1 MDYSTQP
8 TAVVPSPGRLTL
20 NRQFPLGEPATA
32 EVIDSPD
39 PDNHPNFIESNTN
52 AITLEELSNNLI
64 PTWADNSLTISHT
77 NFIKTVRAAAVQV
90 FGNLTPVEIRTSHP
104 IQGRRPE
111 AIHKKQNELTE
122 NDKTI
127 YYQRMAFI
135 SHVVGL
141 SREINGQIVNLT
153 IGGVRN
159 YADDQLYR
167 TATPQRF
174 KIFVG
179 WQVRVCSNMM
189 LTCNGNSGV
198 IQCLTE
204 ADVFQKAIELFTKF
218 NPERENILT
227 QLANLQTTRMSEQQF
242 CNIIGRMR
250 LYQALPTAEQHTLP
264 NLLIGDQAVNEAVRG
279 YFNNPNFR
287 KREGEEGISCWNFLQ
302 LMTEA
307 VKGSYIDK
315 FADRNQNAVDIT
327 LGLQNALN
335 GNDTEG
341 YSWFLS

>member
-1 MDYSTQP
+1 MDYSTT
-8 TAVVPSPGRLTL
+8 TAVVPTQGRLSL
-20 NRQFPLGEPATA
+20 SKQFDLGEPATA
-32 EVIDSPD
+32 GALDPD

-77 NFIKTVRAAAVQV
+77 NFIRTVRAAAEQV

-135 SHVVGL
+135 SHVIGL
-141 SREINGQIVNLT
+141 SREVNGQIVNLT

-159 YADDQLYR
+159 YADEQLYR
-167 TATPQRF
+167 TATPQKF
-174 KIFVG
+174 KVFVG

-189 LTCNGNSGV
+189 LTCSGNSGV

-204 ADVFQKAIELFTKF
+204 ADVFQKTMELFTTF
-218 NPERENILT
+218 NPEQENILT
-227 QLANLQTTRMSEQQF
+227 QLGNLQSTRMTEQQF

-250 LYQALPTAEQHTLP
+250 LYQALPIAEQHLLP
-264 NLLIGDQAVNEAVRG
+264 PILLGDQAMNEATRG
-279 YFNNPNFR
+279 YFANPNFC
-287 KREGEEGISCWNFLQ
+287 KREGEDGISCWNFLQ

-307 VKGSYIDK
+307 VKSSYIDK
-315 FADRNQNAVDIT
+315 FTDRNQNAVDIT
-327 LGLQNALN
+327 LGIQNALN
-335 GNDTEG
+335 GTDEEG